1 MRLKKADSF
10 QSYLFFYIYFSPRF
24 NILAVFSP
32 FFNATK
38 KSSNVQ
44 FIDKSGLVGKISH
57 YDPRV
62 MSRYRPIFRDISKYF
77 IMLQSVI
84 AL

>member
-32 FFNATK
+32 FFNAAK

-57 YDPRV
+57 YDLRV
-62 MSRYRPIFRDISKYF
+62 MRTGNLILLFP
-77 IMLQSVI
+77 L
-84 AL
+84 